1 MSGDAE
7 QVLSLLA
14 NASVT
19 QADMAFVLGLT
30 IRQVQSACE
39 ELRRAGHPVLSSGHG
54 IRLART
60 SDEALA
66 CAAGLRRRAITQ
78 WVTAR
83 ALRRTGLRMRTAEDA
98 AESLTLWRLS
108 A

>member
-1 MSGDAE
+1 MSDAE
-7 QVLSLLA
+7 RVFSLLT
-14 NASVT
+14 NASLT
-19 QADMAFVLGLT
+19 QPDMAFVLGLS

-39 ELRRAGHPVLSSGHG
+39 ELRRAGHPVLSSGDG
-54 IRLART
+54 IRLAQT

-66 CAAGLRRRAITQ
+66 CAAALRRRAITQ

-98 AESLTLWRLS
+98 AASLTLWRLS

>member
-7 QVLSLLA
+7 RVLSLLN

-39 ELRRAGHPVLSSGHG
+39 ELRRAGQPVISSADGV
-54 IRLART
+54 RLALT

-66 CAAGLRRRAITQ
+66 CAAGLRKRAITQ

-98 AESLTLWRLS
+98 AASLTLWRLS

>member
-7 QVLSLLA
+7 RVLSLLG

-39 ELRRAGHPVLSSGHG
+39 ELRRAGHPIITSGNG
-54 IRLART
+54 VGLAGH
-60 SDEALA
+60 SEEVLA

-98 AESLTLWRLS
+98 AASLTLWRVAS
-108 A
+108 